1 MSCIYK
7 IENQI
12 NGKVYIGKTTHPIKQ
27 RWYEHKYNAI
37 YQPNLKY
44 HLYKAMRKYGI
55 DNFDIC
61 CIEEVS
67 DDNDLSERERYWIKY
82 YDSYNNGYNETI
94 GGEGVALYDRN
105 EIIKYWNSGYS
116 VNQICQLIGCS
127 QQPITN
133 ALNYFNVPVDERIKR
148 GNLLSIESLND
159 YKRQVIK
166 KDVQTNEVVEVYESV
181 NEACSILGCARGDL
195 SEIIKLGRTYKGYLF
210 EYGSEPNLKRDFSI
224 KPVKQIDV
232 NTGEVIQIFPSVN
245 QAAVAVDTATT
256 NISRVC
262 KGSGRSKTCKGF
274 KWEYV

>member
-82 YDSYNNGYNETI
+82 
-94 GGEGVALYDRN
+94 
-105 EIIKYWNSGYS
+105 
-116 VNQICQLIGCS
+116 Q
-127 QQPITN
+127 
-133 ALNYFNVPVDERIKR
+133 
-148 GNLLSIESLND
+148 SIEMVSRVLLN
-159 YKRQVIK
+159 
-166 KDVQTNEVVEVYESV
+166 
-181 NEACSILGCARGDL
+181 L
-195 SEIIKLGRTYKGYLF
+195 SEAGTAILKKQKL
-210 EYGSEPNLKRDFSI
+210 
-224 KPVKQIDV
+224 
-232 NTGEVIQIFPSVN
+232 
-245 QAAVAVDTATT
+245 
-256 NISRVC
+256 
-262 KGSGRSKTCKGF
+262 
-274 KWEYV
+274 